1 MHEIGEK
8 CSEWFDTSLN
18 NNGTIQVT
26 CQSQTNITELG
37 LLNFQHFLE
46 NKELFNITDQEKTN
60 KVVLLENF
68 CIK

>member
-1 MHEIGEK
+1 MVSVWGSNEQIRKMHEIGEK

-46 NKELFNITDQEKTN
+46 NKELFNRPGEN
-60 KVVLLENF
+60 K
-68 CIK
+68 